1 MQAALALCPLLTY
14 SDTTNEKLF
23 GKINLPAVCSD
34 RRTNDRC
41 DDVENE
47 LQGYYTASG
56 PRRRWKETN
65 AKWNNTS
72 NGGRKL
78 VRWCFNR
85 RRSPSPKRSTA
96 QCSGEMCHR
105 SHRCAVTVCLAGV
118 DPPGLMSQYLCKFQ
132 QVLFFLS
139 KESSVECV

>member
-47 LQGYYTASG
+47 LQGYTRLRG
-56 PRRRWKETN
+56 RGD
-65 AKWNNTS
+65 
-72 NGGRKL
+72 GGRKQTQSGITL
-78 VRWCFNR
+78 LTGEENSFAGVSIGDGLHLQNA
-85 RRSPSPKRSTA
+85 A
-96 QCSGEMCHR
+96 QHSAAE
-105 SHRCAVTVCLAGV
+105 RCVIARIAVAVCLAGV